1 MTDRYR
7 IIARDRDG
15 KELARSDP
23 PQSPDEW
30 FDKYSNAASLTI
42 ERLPPEEAEPRK
54 LFVNFGAAR
63 VAGNPSAY
71 WTKEQADLCATDGRT
86 ACVQFIEAKITDTQ
100 VKAAIRSYYP
110 LDKSKADMAE
120 YMSAMRAA
128 LAAAWGIE
136 E

>member
-42 ERLPPEEAEPRK
+42 ERLPPEEAEPRRVWLRCYPSGLIK
-54 LFVNFGAAR
+54 DCVYTSEEMASATVSDCAA
-63 VAGNPSAY
+63 
-71 WTKEQADLCATDGRT
+71 
-86 ACVQFIEAKITDTQ
+86 VQFIEAKITG
-100 VKAAIRSYYP
+100 AAAQRAFDLLKDHGWIMDDPSNDLRDVRS
-110 LDKSKADMAE
+110 
-120 YMSAMRAA
+120 A
-128 LAAAWGIE
+128 LAAALGIE
-136 E
+136 P